1 MKSRYAQ
8 CKSFHHNGTNHCD
21 LCGVYLDSRPI
32 ELCDLS
38 KLCDLFVITL
48 MTIGYDLLKKNL
60 RYIYIFFSFFKIL
73 SYFKTY
79 SNLNYATYLNL
90 NYATYLNLNY
100 ATFWIST

>member
-60 RYIYIFFSFFKIL
+60 RYIYIYIFFLVFLRYWVTLKPIQ
-73 SYFKTY
+73 
-79 SNLNYATYLNL
+79 
-90 NYATYLNLNY
+90 
-100 ATFWIST
+100 I

>member
-1 MKSRYAQ
+1 MRMKSRYAQ

-48 MTIGYDLLKKNL
+48 MTIGCDLFN
-60 RYIYIFFSFFKIL
+60 IFFKIYL
-73 SYFKTY
+73 SF
-79 SNLNYATYLNL
+79 LM
-90 NYATYLNLNY
+90 
-100 ATFWIST
+100 FF

>member
-1 MKSRYAQ
+1 MRMKCRSAQ

-48 MTIGYDLLKKNL
+48 MTIGCDLLKKKL
-60 RYIYIFFSFFKIL
+60 RYI
-73 SYFKTY
+73 
-79 SNLNYATYLNL
+79 
-90 NYATYLNLNY
+90 
-100 ATFWIST
+100 